1 VFSIDAL
8 SGMPGPAGITPE
20 IRAVRKT

>member
-8 SGMPGPAGITPE
+8 IGMPGPAGITPE